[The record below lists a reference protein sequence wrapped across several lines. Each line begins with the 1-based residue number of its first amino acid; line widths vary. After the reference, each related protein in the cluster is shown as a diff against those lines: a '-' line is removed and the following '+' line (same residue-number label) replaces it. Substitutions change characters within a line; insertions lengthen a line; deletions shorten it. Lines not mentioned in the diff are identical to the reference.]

1 MRVNDVAAREN
12 HLYERSATGAPAQH
26 YDAPKP
32 VVTKVHRNEQNM
44 VADWAREVIALQS
57 AGKITEALALVEA
70 RLAVCTD
77 DGRAALL
84 AAKAVVLA
92 ARGDLRDALSVATA
106 AREAARLADSQ
117 PAMADAGLS
126 LAFVLQM
133 LEEHRR
139 AIDIASECDQ
149 IGREY
154 GDESLR
160 FRAQRL
166 LANSYSVIGRHEQ
179 AISMLRAVIA
189 HLAADSESSGLQLY
203 WARLNLLRAEDRQ
216 LQASTSEQHV
226 RRLAFR
232 SLYERWHS
240 FADEMSALQ
249 LVRLQAIALAKACH
263 VVSELGDD
271 QFALASHE
279 ASLPLL
285 YSVGLRSNCAETEY
299 QYGVVLS
306 RLGRFGEAR
315 DALQRSIA
323 LLDGHGP
330 RILALAWDALSTVF
344 EALDLPYEA
353 LSSLKQ
359 ARHFERQLRDGEAL
373 VAATLA
379 EQRVL
384 IDRLSD
390 EWSRLASEDP
400 LTGFANRRAFD
411 RQLAAMTDA
420 VNGDSRAGAAF
431 ALAFFDLDRFK
442 LVNDAAGH
450 GVGDTVLKR
459 FAAILSSGRRGND
472 MVARL
477 GGDEFAILFAGVRA
491 GNLGGILDSLVT
503 SVHSENWAAIDSS
516 LRLTVS
522 AGAVHTDEISASQ
535 RTPTSLLRVAD
546 ERLYEAKRNGRNRA
560 VVGF

>member
-32 VVTKVHRNEQNM
+32 VVTKVHRNQQNM

-106 AREAARLADSQ
+106 AREAARL
-117 PAMADAGLS
+117 PIRNRRWRMRVCRWHLS
-126 LAFVLQM
+126 CKCWRSIVAPSISLP
-133 LEEHRR
+133 
-139 AIDIASECDQ
+139 ECDQ

-189 HLAADSESSGLQLY
+189 HLAADSEGSGLQLY

-279 ASLPLL
+279 ASLPRL

-306 RLGRFGEAR
+306 RLGRFGKPATHCSDPSRCWMVMAR
-315 DALQRSIA
+315 EFWHWPGMRCRRYS
-323 LLDGHGP
+323 
-330 RILALAWDALSTVF
+330 
-344 EALDLPYEA
+344 
-353 LSSLKQ
+353 
-359 ARHFERQLRDGEAL
+359 RH
-373 VAATLA
+373 
-379 EQRVL
+379 
-384 IDRLSD
+384 
-390 EWSRLASEDP
+390 
-400 LTGFANRRAFD
+400 LTC
-411 RQLAAMTDA
+411 
-420 VNGDSRAGAAF
+420 
-431 ALAFFDLDRFK
+431 
-442 LVNDAAGH
+442 
-450 GVGDTVLKR
+450 
-459 FAAILSSGRRGND
+459 
-472 MVARL
+472 
-477 GGDEFAILFAGVRA
+477 
-491 GNLGGILDSLVT
+491 
-503 SVHSENWAAIDSS
+503 
-516 LRLTVS
+516 
-522 AGAVHTDEISASQ
+522 HT
-535 RTPTSLLRVAD
+535 TP
-546 ERLYEAKRNGRNRA
+546 
-560 VVGF
+560 